1 VQYKNEQ
8 IDSQFDSESQL
19 MGSTRQPAHESATRN
34 LGARIRAECVRR
46 GLELQELAEQ
56 AGVSRT
62 TLYHLERGHTGR
74 VRTRTLQKI
83 AGALG
88 LTVEDLFSPL
98 RSIPLAASTFDREK
112 SRSFDRATNPLVTEV
127 MQEQPH
133 LFAGWSESDVDEL
146 YSTFG
151 TGGPLSARGVI
162 NAAEAINRKRD
173 AIHKLHV
180 VLETH
185 LREHALGMIDMMYQ
199 MVQPKPPSASA
210 HPPQEP
216 PP

>member
-1 VQYKNEQ
+1 
-8 IDSQFDSESQL
+8 
-19 MGSTRQPAHESATRN
+19 
-34 LGARIRAECVRR
+34 
-46 GLELQELAEQ
+46 
-56 AGVSRT
+56 
-62 TLYHLERGHTGR
+62 
-74 VRTRTLQKI
+74 VRTKTLQKI
-83 AGALG
+83 AQALG
-88 LTVEDLFSPL
+88 LSVEELYSPL
-98 RSIPLAASTFDREK
+98 RTAAHGDR
-112 SRSFDRATNPLVTEV
+112 SRIRAFDRATNPLVTEI

-151 TGGPLSARGVI
+151 TGGPLSARGVV

-199 MVQPKPPSASA
+199 MVQPPPAASR
-210 HPPQEP
+210 PTQEGP
-216 PP
+216 T

>member
-1 VQYKNEQ
+1 MKSRE
-8 IDSQFDSESQL
+8 
-19 MGSTRQPAHESATRN
+19 PAAESATQH
-34 LGARIRAECVRR
+34 LAARIRAECVRR
-46 GLELQELAEQ
+46 GLELQELARQ

-74 VRTRTLQKI
+74 LRTKTLQKI
-83 AGALG
+83 AGVLG
-88 LTVEDLFSPL
+88 LSVDELFSPI
-98 RSIPLAASTFDREK
+98 RSTSDRE
-112 SRSFDRATNPLVTEV
+112 RVRAFDRATNPLVTEV

-133 LFAGWSESDVDEL
+133 LFEGWSESDVDEL

-151 TGGPLSARGVI
+151 TGGPLSTRGVI

-199 MVQPKPPSASA
+199 MVQA
-210 HPPQEP
+210 PPQRGDRESEGDS
-216 PP
+216 

>member
-1 VQYKNEQ
+1 
-8 IDSQFDSESQL
+8 
-19 MGSTRQPAHESATRN
+19 MGGPTQPAHESATQN

-74 VRTRTLQKI
+74 VRTKTLQKI
-83 AGALG
+83 ARALG
-88 LTVEDLFSPL
+88 LTVEELFSPL
-98 RSIPLAASTFDREK
+98 RSAPLAAGTFDREK

-133 LFAGWSESDVDEL
+133 LFEGWSESDVDEL

-151 TGGPLSARGVI
+151 TGGPLSTRGVI

-199 MVQPKPPSASA
+199 MVQPKQPPASA

-216 PP
+216 HT

>member
-1 VQYKNEQ
+1 MNESRPNLG
-8 IDSQFDSESQL
+8 DSAAE
-19 MGSTRQPAHESATRN
+19 N

-56 AGVSRT
+56 AGISRT

-74 VRTRTLQKI
+74 VRTKTLQKI
-83 AGALG
+83 ARALG
-88 LTVEDLFSPL
+88 LTVEELFSPL
-98 RSIPLAASTFDREK
+98 RSLPLSAAASDRQ
-112 SRSFDRATNPLVTEV
+112 RARAFDRATNPLVAEI

-173 AIHKLHV
+173 AIHKLHI

-199 MVQPKPPSASA
+199 MVQPPAAAPRA
-210 HPPQEP
+210 PQERP
-216 PP
+216 T

>member
-1 VQYKNEQ
+1 MNPQQ
-8 IDSQFDSESQL
+8 
-19 MGSTRQPAHESATRN
+19 SADGTATHS
-34 LGARIRAECVRR
+34 LSARIRAECVRR
-46 GLELQELAEQ
+46 GLELQELAEH
-56 AGVSRT
+56 AGISRT

-83 AGALG
+83 ATALE
-88 LTVEDLFSPL
+88 LTVEELFSPL
-98 RSIPLAASTFDREK
+98 HSVLPSDSAFDRER

-127 MQEQPH
+127 IQEQSH

-151 TGGPLSARGVI
+151 TGGPLSTRGVI

-173 AIHKLHV
+173 AIHKLHI

-199 MVQPKPPSASA
+199 MVQPKPPSM
-210 HPPQEP
+210 P
-216 PP
+216 PPTQERQT